1 MFRDIETRQKFIW
14 GFKKYSLYFRIRKSG
29 IKEDFH
35 PKLKELPQTK
45 NHQFIHAH
53 KIMKKGALE
62 CSWELW
68 GGHL

>member
-14 GFKKYSLYFRIRKSG
+14 GFKNIAYIFVSEKSG

-35 PKLKELPQTK
+35 PQLKELPQTK